1 MDVEQTSKDLITDD
15 LDIEVCQSFF
25 AFLLD
30 QTVKVTLVVCHN
42 YLNLTVFVFRILEN
56 FFNCDYL
63 ACFFDFGP
71 KNFAERSLADDFYEF
86 DIVGR

>member
-25 AFLLD
+25 AVLLD

-42 YLNLTVFVFRILEN
+42 YV
-56 FFNCDYL
+56 
-63 ACFFDFGP
+63 
-71 KNFAERSLADDFYEF
+71 
-86 DIVGR
+86 